1 MKKDGVIK
9 DYAICGAVAV
19 FFYTEPI
26 YTEDLDIIFVPVDGE
41 KSKIDPLS
49 SIYTYLVGEKG
60 YEIWKEY
67 IIVEG
72 VPVQFMPVYNELVR
86 EALTNANHKRFGRIR
101 TKVFKPEYLI
111 ALYVVSDRSKD
122 RHKVSLI
129 FEQHDID
136 EDLLDDIL
144 KRYGLYKK
152 YAKNRKWYYEE

>member
-1 MKKDGVIK
+1 M
-9 DYAICGAVAV
+9 
-19 FFYTEPI
+19 
-26 YTEDLDIIFVPVDGE
+26 
-41 KSKIDPLS
+41 
-49 SIYTYLVGEKG
+49 
-60 YEIWKEY
+60 
-67 IIVEG
+67 VEG

-86 EALTNANHKRFGRIR
+86 EALTNANHKRYGKIR

-129 FEQHDID
+129 FEQHDVD
-136 EDLLDDIL
+136 EDLLEDIL